1 MGWGKEGVVV
11 GMGHAGMRSKLTPLL
26 LLLGAVCGGAGA
38 GTRVPDAVAAIE
50 HAMLDDSI
58 SIVDRPV
65 AGGQTP
71 QQKLQQ
77 LVSRLAALDQLE
89 RYAQVPAVLPEARE
103 LAVQLKDGAMQC
115 LIDVVDI
122 GLRNDRDGSQPA
134 LAAAEHAMAAARQA
148 GLDWCVP
155 RLQLVVGRIYT
166 DSGRRAAAVETME
179 SAAAAFEAAGD
190 TLLLAVTR
198 NDLTWTYRKGDD
210 PDTIRVAI
218 RQGEAALAGFDLKR
232 HRQLAANVHHNLA
245 GALLAAGELDAA
257 ARHADQAEGYSTA
270 IGHVE
275 GMAYIA
281 RLQGRVELRR
291 GHAAAALRLF
301 RRASP
306 VFEARGPAIMRI
318 QLAGLEAEA
327 LLALGRV
334 GEARQVLAQA
344 EAVRAQ
350 VNVASQD
357 AEYFRVALDA
367 STAAH
372 DAAGVVQA
380 ARAYADALRRR
391 ERDESRR
398 VAAELQERYARAQQ
412 ETENRLLRGEQE
424 VQRTRTQA
432 LGALLVLASLLVA
445 GLVTYLVQQRRLRA
459 KLQQRTE
466 QLDASRQ
473 ALRELG
479 AHNTLLLEEE
489 RKRVARELHDE
500 LGQQLVALRMEMAVM
515 KAGGDA
521 GRAPSPEQWQ
531 TMRERVERL
540 TSSMRT
546 LVRDLR
552 PPALDGGLQAALEW
566 LGAEYERTTGIP
578 CQVEVDPGMRALR
591 PEVETMVFRV
601 AQESLNNVARHAAPR
616 HVSLQLRRGAEGW
629 DLRITDDGVGF
640 DPASPRRGFGL
651 LSMEERAQ
659 LLGGRLRIDSE
670 PGRGSRVH
678 LHVPQ
683 SGAVEPTTASPVL

>member
-1 MGWGKEGVVV
+1 
-11 GMGHAGMRSKLTPLL
+11 MRSKLSSLL
-26 LLLGAVCGGAGA
+26 LLLGAVWGSAGA

-50 HAMLDDSI
+50 HAVLDDPVSMAY
-58 SIVDRPV
+58 RPV
-65 AGGQTP
+65 ADGQAP
-71 QQKLQQ
+71 QQRLQQ

-89 RYAQVPAVLPEARE
+89 RYARVPALLPEARE

-115 LIDVVDI
+115 LIDSADI
-122 GLRNDRDGSQPA
+122 GLLGDRDGPEPA
-134 LAAAEHAMAAARQA
+134 LAAAERAIAAARQA

-155 RLQLVVGRIYT
+155 RLQQVVGRIYT
-166 DSGRRAAAVETME
+166 DSGRRAAAVQELE

-190 TLLLAVTR
+190 ALMLAVTR
-198 NDLTWTYRKGDD
+198 NDLAWTYRKGDD
-210 PDTIRVAI
+210 PDMIRVAI
-218 RQGEAALAGFDLKR
+218 RQGEAAIAGVDLER
-232 HRQLAANVHHNLA
+232 HRVLAASAHHNLA

-257 ARHADQAEGYSTA
+257 ARHADLAEGYSAA

-275 GMAYIA
+275 GTAYIV
-281 RLQGRVELRR
+281 RMQGRVELKR

-301 RRASP
+301 QRARR
-306 VFEARGPAIMRI
+306 VFEATGPAMMRI

-327 LLALGRV
+327 LLALGRA
-334 GEARQVLAQA
+334 GEAQQVLAQA

-357 AEYFRVALDA
+357 AEYFRVALEA
-367 STAAH
+367 SIAAH
-372 DAAGVVQA
+372 DTAGVGQA

-398 VAAELQERYARAQQ
+398 VATELQERYARAQQ
-412 ETENRLLRGEQE
+412 ETENRLLRGQQE
-424 VQRTRTQA
+424 VQRTRMQA

-445 GLVTYLVQQRRLRA
+445 GLATYLVQQRRLRA
-459 KLQQRTE
+459 KLQQRTD

-500 LGQQLVALRMEMAVM
+500 LGQQLVALRMEIAVM
-515 KAGGDA
+515 KAGADA

-566 LGAEYERTTGIP
+566 LGAEYERTTGVP
-578 CQVEVDPGMRALR
+578 CRVEVDQGTRALR
-591 PEVETMVFRV
+591 TDVETMVFRV
-601 AQESLNNVARHAAPR
+601 AQESLNNVVRHAAPG
-616 HVSLQLRRGAEGW
+616 HVSLQLRRSGEGW

-659 LLGGRLRIDSE
+659 LLGGQLHIDSE
-670 PGRGSRVH
+670 PGHGTRVH

-683 SGAVEPTTASPVL
+683 SDAVELAETNEKRVSGLSC

>member
-1 MGWGKEGVVV
+1 MRGK
-11 GMGHAGMRSKLTPLL
+11 LIPLL
-26 LLLGAVCGGAGA
+26 LLLGAVSGGAA
-38 GTRVPDAVAAIE
+38 AATQVPDAVAAIE
-50 HAMLDDSI
+50 NAMLDDSVGI
-58 SIVDRPV
+58 AGTPI
-65 AGGQTP
+65 AGGQAP
-71 QQKLQQ
+71 QQRLQQ

-89 RYAQVPAVLPEARE
+89 RYVKVQALLPEARE
-103 LAVQLKDGAMQC
+103 LAAQLKDGAMQC
-115 LIDVVDI
+115 LIDAVEVN
-122 GLRNDRDGSQPA
+122 LLNDLEGSQRALPA
-134 LAAAEHAMAAARQA
+134 VERAITAAREA

-155 RLQLVVGRIYT
+155 RLQQVLGRIYT
-166 DSGRRAAAVETME
+166 DNGRRAAAVETME

-190 TLLLAVTR
+190 TLMLAVTR
-198 NDLTWTYRKGDD
+198 NDLAWTYRKGDD

-218 RQGEAALAGFDLKR
+218 QQGEAALAGFDLGR
-232 HRQLAANVHHNLA
+232 HRLLASNVHHNLA

-257 ARHADQAEGYSTA
+257 ARHADQAERYSRA

-281 RLQGRVELRR
+281 RMQGRVELKR

-301 RRASP
+301 QSARR
-306 VFEARGPAIMRI
+306 VFEGTGPAMMRI

-327 LLALGRV
+327 LLALGRA
-334 GEARQVLAQA
+334 GAAQRVLAEA

-357 AEYFRVALDA
+357 AEYFRVALEA

-391 ERDESRR
+391 ERDENRR

-432 LGALLVLASLLVA
+432 LGALLVLASLLLA

-479 AHNTLLLEEE
+479 AHNTLLVEEE
-489 RKRVARELHDE
+489 RKRVARELHDD

-521 GRAPSPEQWQ
+521 GRAPGPEQWQ
-531 TMRERVERL
+531 NLYERVERL

-552 PPALDGGLQAALEW
+552 PPALDGGLQAALAW
-566 LGAEYERTTGIP
+566 LGAEYERATGVP
-578 CQVEVDPGMRALR
+578 CQVEVDPGMRASR
-591 PEVETMVFRV
+591 TEVETMVFRV
-601 AQESLNNVARHAAPR
+601 AQESLNNVARHAAPS
-616 HVSLQLRRGAEGW
+616 HVSLQLSSGTEGW
-629 DLRITDDGVGF
+629 DLRITDDGSGF
-640 DPASPRRGFGL
+640 DTASPRRGFGL

-670 PGRGSRVH
+670 PGRGTRLH

-683 SGAVEPTTASPVL
+683 GSVVEPATSQAKGAAADDLPRSSS